1 MTIHLLQNT
10 FIQPGNGNLDKWKLK
25 TIVKKFTCK
34 ISNRMAAISKRQQQQ
49 QKWLVL
55 LWLKFLKISVMAFIA
70 FKSVLVLA

>member
-34 ISNRMAAISKRQQQQ
+34 ISNRVAISNRQRQQ

-55 LWLKFLKISVMAFIA
+55 LWLKFLKISVIAFIA

>member
-34 ISNRMAAISKRQQQQ
+34 ISNRVAISNRQ